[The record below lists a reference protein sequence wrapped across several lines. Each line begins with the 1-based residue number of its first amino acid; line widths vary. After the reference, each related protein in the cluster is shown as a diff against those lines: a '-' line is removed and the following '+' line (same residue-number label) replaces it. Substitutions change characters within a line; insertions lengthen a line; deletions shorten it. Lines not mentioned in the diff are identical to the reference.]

1 MQDSVARRERLLER
15 VERATDVPLMIVAAF
30 TIPLF
35 LGPYLWG
42 SEERAVLLWNAII
55 WGLFA
60 LDLSVKVILAP
71 HSIAYLR
78 SPLLDVLIVL
88 VPFIR
93 PLRALRVFLY
103 ATRAATG
110 ARRILGI
117 DSVVVYATLLCGSCV
132 WRRTCRT
139 QQGRAMVRARLVYC
153 GEAGLLVGSH
163 GQETAARRE

>member
-1 MQDSVARRERLLER
+1 MFISVAKRKDILDKLER
-15 VERATDVPLMIVAAF
+15 ITDVPLMIAAAF

-35 LGPYLWG
+35 LGPFLWG
-42 SEERAVLLWNAII
+42 SEERAIPLWNAII

-71 HSIAYLR
+71 HRIAYLR
-78 SPLLDVLIVL
+78 SHWLDVLIVL

-117 DSVVVYATLLCGSCV
+117 DSVVVYATFLVVIAATLITVFESGSNL
-132 WRRTCRT
+132 
-139 QQGRAMVRARLVYC
+139 A
-153 GEAGLLVGSH
+153 
-163 GQETAARRE
+163 